1 MNRRML
7 WVLLV
12 ALFISGTTFT
22 GCKKKGTEPTDALEA
37 AYRSLN
43 VGDLERCAKEEF
55 AEARALLEKANQA
68 VDDKKYDDAEELAL
82 QAAEQARHALEVARA
97 HPDCQPKEPEKVEK
111 EDTTAVDGGPH
122 EFNRISF
129 QFDSSSLSPEAR
141 RTLEG
146 HARAMQD
153 DSDLRIRVAGHCSE
167 EGSTEYN
174 LALGNRRARAVRQF
188 LVNYGIDGS
197 RITTISYGKERP
209 IGQGSINR
217 RAEFD
222 LL

>member
-1 MNRRML
+1 MNHRIL

-12 ALFISGTTFT
+12 ALLIGGTTFT

-37 AYRSLN
+37 AHRSLN

-68 VDDKKYDDAEELAL
+68 VDDKNYEEAEALAN
-82 QAAEQARHALEVARA
+82 QAAEQARHALAIARA
-97 HPDCQPKEPEKVEK
+97 HPDCQPKPPEEPE
-111 EDTTAVDGGPH
+111 DTQTKPTDSGPH
-122 EFNRISF
+122 DFNRVNF
-129 QFDSSSLSPEAR
+129 QYDSSSLSNEAR

-146 HARAMQD
+146 HARAMQED
-153 DSDLRIRVAGHCSE
+153 PNLRIRVEGHCSE
-167 EGSTEYN
+167 EGTTEYN

-188 LVNYGIDGS
+188 LINYGIDGS